1 MSILSPERR
10 QEIQALEPR
19 LLEWANRMTRDANE
33 AKALV
38 SETLAAARTSAL
50 AASDDI
56 GVEVWVFRLLR
67 QQFHSLER
75 DRHHRRAVSAFATD
89 QTYARKRSQMAQAAS
104 AEARMTED

>member
-1 MSILSPERR
+1 MSGVSQERR
-10 QEIQALEPR
+10 QEIMALEPR

-50 AASDDI
+50 AADDESV
-56 GVEVWVFRLLR
+56 VEVWVFRLLR

-89 QTYARKRSQMAQAAS
+89 QTYARKRSQMALAAS
-104 AEARMTED
+104 AEARATED